1 MKITRRIQAVAISI
15 FFLSI
20 PAFSGTIASLRGNFD
35 GPNQVLLV
43 PVTLTATSTL
53 MIQTYGYGGSSNASN
68 GKNLAGFVILPGG
81 FDPSVFLID
90 GSGNE
95 IAENDDG
102 ACPPGAN
109 DPTTHLCLDATLTRT
124 LTTGSYQVAM
134 VAFHN
139 DLNTPN
145 LSGGWNNHGDFNGRS
160 SAYSLDIASLDIAS
174 IPEPGSAAL
183 ALIGAVLILIWRKR
197 CEP

>member
-1 MKITRRIQAVAISI
+1 MTVTRRVQTIAVTI
-15 FFLSI
+15 FFLSS

-43 PVTLTATSTL
+43 PVTLTTTSILT
-53 MIQTYGYGGSSNASN
+53 IQTYGYGGSSNATN
-68 GKNLAGFVILPGG
+68 GKNLTGFVIPPGG

-90 GSGNE
+90 ASGNE

-102 ACPPGAN
+102 VCPPGAN
-109 DPTTHLCLDATLTRT
+109 DPTTHLCLDATLVRT
-124 LTTGSYQVAM
+124 LNTGSYQVAM

-145 LSGGWNNHGDFNGRS
+145 LSGGWKNTGDFNGRGT
-160 SAYSLDIASLDIAS
+160 AYSLDIASVDIAS

-183 ALIGAVLILIWRKR
+183 VLAGAVLGLFWRKR
-197 CEP
+197 SKP